1 MARICR
7 SCLMVSGSVTN
18 RTIAVNRMMAI
29 PMLLKQ
35 MEYSTTS
42 RFSMGRMIISRQ
54 RSPISN
60 EPYLIALSP

>member
-18 RTIAVNRMMAI
+18 RTITVNRMMAI

-42 RFSMGRMIISRQ
+42 TFNMGRMIISRQ